1 MKVKRERSVDYISGE
16 PTDTTIER
24 TATTIRR
31 DTLKTRTLLYTG
43 KWVGM
48 EVSITVNDAG

>member
-1 MKVKRERSVDYISGE
+1 MVR
-16 PTDTTIER
+16 IER

-31 DTLKTRTLLYTG
+31 DTFKTRTLPYTG
-43 KWVGM
+43 KWVGI